1 MARKLSRREFL
12 MATGVSALGGLLAA
26 CAPETVIQTVEV
38 EKEVEKIVETT
49 VEVEKEV
56 EKIVEVTAAA
66 PTGPTNSRG
75 VVLPADALP
84 LDQQNWNLG
93 ISTVGGGY
101 GHIMESLY
109 NRTFEHNGGY
119 EALTT
124 LNTDFETVGNGA
136 VSWQISDDGMY
147 WDFKLNPGVM
157 WSDGN
162 PVKASD
168 WVFTLQ
174 RSLANSYDFAWF
186 YFDIKNAS
194 KVAAKELG
202 PEELGIEAIDD
213 ETLRIYTEAPTPY
226 LPSIGTWFGVAS
238 PAAYGNSLGETNNW
252 ALDPATYI
260 SCGPFILT
268 KFERGVEYIWGPNA
282 KYNGNRVVYFE
293 QIIEKTRPTGLA
305 AYISGEAQS
314 YALDGSQ
321 PPAEQMLVQANPVL
335 RAESHP
341 QPPTYTDYIG
351 FNLLQPK
358 LKTVDGQ
365 EVDNPFLNK
374 DVRLALS
381 KAIDKDT
388 LVGQIFNG
396 LAYPAYGILPNG
408 FPNFNPELK
417 DMDVNKFDVEAAKTL
432 LANAG
437 FADGAS
443 FPKFEMYIRQPSTFM
458 STFSQAI
465 QANWKENLGIEVEL
479 KPADFQAFTAAAF
492 TDKTA
497 PIYYVS
503 YSMDYYDPA
512 TFLNVFRASSVGG
525 RHPYDNIEWTTAYN
539 TANGTLDLEKRL
551 ELLKVSEKDLVDS
564 AGWFFLYGP
573 FSISLYPCNLAG
585 PATEPNKDGYQFFGG
600 GGPGCIHAYEEMYWN
615 NSDCRESIS

>member
-1 MARKLSRREFL
+1 MNKKISRRDFL
-12 MATGVSALGGLLAA
+12 LATGVSALGGLLAA
-26 CAPETVIQTVEV
+26 CEPTVVTQTVEV
-38 EKEVEKIVETT
+38 EKIVKETSVVTEVQEKV
-49 VEVEKEV
+49 
-56 EKIVEVTAAA
+56 VEVTAAA

-75 VVLPADALP
+75 IVLPADALP
-84 LDQQNWNLG
+84 LEQQNWETG
-93 ISTVGGGY
+93 ISAVGGGY

-136 VSWQISDDGMY
+136 ASWTISEDGMY
-147 WDFKLNPGVM
+147 WDFKLQPGLM

-194 KVAAKELG
+194 KVAAKELP

-252 ALDPATYI
+252 ALDPEKYI

-268 KFERGVEYIWGPNA
+268 TFERGVRYEWGPNT

-293 QIIEKTRPTGLA
+293 KIFEAPRPAGLA
-305 AYISGEAQS
+305 AYISGEAKS
-314 YALDGSQ
+314 YVLDGSN
-321 PPAEQMLVQANPVL
+321 PPAETMLAQANPVL
-335 RAESHP
+335 RSESHP
-341 QPPTYTDYIG
+341 EPPTYTDYFG
-351 FNLLQPK
+351 FNLVQPK

-374 DVRLALS
+374 DVRLALC
-381 KAIDKDT
+381 KAIDKDA
-388 LVGQIFNG
+388 LVGEIFGG

-408 FPNFNPELK
+408 FPNFNPELQN
-417 DMDVNKFDVEAAKTL
+417 MDINKFDVQAAKDL
-432 LANAG
+432 LAKAG
-437 FADGAS
+437 FPDGAG
-443 FPKFEMYIRQPSTFM
+443 FPRFEFYLRQPSVFM
-458 STFSQAI
+458 STFAQAI
-465 QANWKENLGIEVEL
+465 QARWKENLGIDVEL

-497 PIYYVS
+497 PLYYVA

-525 RHPYDNIEWTTAYN
+525 RHPYDNTEWTTAYN
-539 TANGTLDLEKRL
+539 AANGTLDLAKRL
-551 ELLKVSEKDLVDS
+551 ELMKQSEIDLVDS
-564 AGWFFLYGP
+564 AAWFFLYGP
-573 FSISLYPCNLAG
+573 FRIWLYPCNLVG
-585 PATEPNKDGYQFFGG
+585 PATEPNKDGYRFFSGG
-600 GGPGCIHAYEEMYWN
+600 GTGCIHCWEEMYWN
-615 NSDCRESIS
+615 NTDCRVGIR

>member
-12 MATGVSALGGLLAA
+12 MASGISALGGLLAA

-56 EKIVEVTAAA
+56 EKVVEVTAAA

-75 VVLPADALP
+75 VTLPADALP
-84 LDQQNWNLG
+84 LDQQNWEQA
-93 ISTVGGGY
+93 ISAVGGGY

-136 VSWQISDDGMY
+136 VSWEISEDGMY
-147 WDFKLNPGVM
+147 WDFKLQPGLM

-162 PVKASD
+162 PVVASD

-194 KVAAKELG
+194 KVAAKELP

-226 LPSIGTWFGVAS
+226 LPSVGTWFGVAS

-252 ALDPATYI
+252 ALDPAKYI

-268 KFERGVEYIWGPNA
+268 TFERGVMHEWGPNT
-282 KYNGNRVVYFE
+282 KYNGNRVVYWE
-293 QIIEKTRPTGLA
+293 KIIEKPQPVGLP
-305 AYISGEAQS
+305 AYISGEVKA
-314 YALDGSQ
+314 YGLDGSQ
-321 PPAEQMLVQANPVL
+321 PPAEMMLVQANPVL

-341 QPPTYTDYIG
+341 QPPTYTDYFG
-351 FNLLQPK
+351 FNLLQPT
-358 LKTVDGQ
+358 LTTADGK

-374 DVRLALS
+374 DVRLALC
-381 KAIDKDT
+381 KAIDKDA
-388 LVGQIFNG
+388 LVGEIFNG

-408 FPNFNPELK
+408 FPNFNPELQG
-417 DMDVNKFDVEAAKTL
+417 MDVNIFDVEAAKTL

-437 FADGAS
+437 FPDGAG
-443 FPKFEMYIRQPSTFM
+443 FPKFEMWIRQPSVFM

-465 QANWKENLGIEVEL
+465 QARWKENLGIDVEL

-492 TDKTA
+492 GDKTA

-525 RHPYDNIEWTTAYN
+525 RHPVDNVDWTTAYN

-551 ELLKVSEKDLVDS
+551 ELMKQSEIDLVDS
-564 AGWFFLYGP
+564 AAWFFLYGP
-573 FSISLYPCNLAG
+573 FSIVLRPCNLVG
-585 PATEPNKDGYQFFGG
+585 PATEPNKDGYRFFSGG
-600 GGPGCIHAYEEMYWN
+600 GTGCIHAYEEMYYN
-615 NSDCRESIS
+615 NSDCRASIR